1 MGKNKENLTSRVS
14 NWFKGLKSEFRKIT
28 WPDKKSLVRKSVAVI
43 ISAII
48 LGAIISGID
57 FIVVKGLELIVG

>member
-1 MGKNKENLTSRVS
+1 MGKNKEKLTSRVS

-28 WPDKKSLVRKSVAVI
+28 WPDKKSIVKKSVAVI
-43 ISAII
+43 ISAVI

-57 FIVVKGLELIVG
+57 FFIIRGLEFIVG

>member
-28 WPDKKSLVRKSVAVI
+28 WPDKKSLVKKSVAVI

-57 FIVVKGLELIVG
+57 FFVLKGLELIVG